1 MDHDHHHPQNPNLCG
16 THFSDNFDALPEF
29 ELSDF
34 LLLDDGSEEGFS
46 PENMA
51 SSDNVIDGS
60 IESVGASSSTH
71 SNMHVIKSFSAE
83 YIHMIYFYISLLRDD
98 IGNALMFI
106 EGTRTTQKKN

>member
-71 SNMHVIKSFSAE
+71 SNMHE
-83 YIHMIYFYISLLRDD
+83 
-98 IGNALMFI
+98 
-106 EGTRTTQKKN
+106 